1 MIKNINFIKP
11 INKLANEIIKNNNK
25 ITSSDV
31 NLILK
36 DLGLSISQEK
46 LDKINQKEF
55 IVFEEIDENIIKTDK
70 FKSNLGDNKNKIPG
84 IYIWTHKET
93 GQKYVGSS
101 TQLSRRLIGYIKGT
115 HNEVGKF
122 IPLLYKDGLKA
133 FNLKVLI
140 LKEDYEPNLELLIEQ
155 YYLLQKEYN
164 LNTLKIVN
172 SIIGARSKALF
183 MYNMDCTELI
193 YSSSIQEDFIFNLG
207 IHHSIFS
214 DCLLT
219 GELYLNKYKFTNE
232 LIDKAKNKDMS
243 LEEVKIMLD
252 NDRLEFKL
260 LNSSRN
266 PIILKDNEGNIVK
279 IFDSVK
285 DCLEYLNTIGP
296 SNKTT
301 LLRRIKSKTLYHG
314 YICEWN
320 VDKVKSLKDKAISV
334 KVIDIITNEEII
346 FSSYRQA
353 ALHLSSTGQTIKQ
366 YAMEGNIFNKR
377 YKISIE

>member
-1 MIKNINFIKP
+1 M
-11 INKLANEIIKNNNK
+11 
-25 ITSSDV
+25 
-31 NLILK
+31 
-36 DLGLSISQEK
+36 
-46 LDKINQKEF
+46 
-55 IVFEEIDENIIKTDK
+55 
-70 FKSNLGDNKNKIPG
+70 
-84 IYIWTHKET
+84 
-93 GQKYVGSS
+93 GSS

-366 YAMEGNIFNKR
+366 YAMEGKIFNKK